1 MIKMVLLRKTQ
12 ERKEEFLF
20 FKHFPD
26 VLSLKYI
33 LKFGIQMGLP
43 VEYYQR
49 VKEELIPVLCNLFQN
64 IEAEGILLNPF

>member
-1 MIKMVLLRKTQ
+1 MIKMVLLRKIQ

-20 FKHFPD
+20 FKYLPN

-43 VEYYQR
+43 VEYYQTF
-49 VKEELIPVLCNLFQN
+49 KEELIPVLCNLFQN
-64 IEAEGILLNPF
+64 TEAEGNTS